1 MTIMAKA
8 AAKKAVKSTPK
19 KAAKAPAKAKKT
31 AQVSIDKV
39 IAQVLNKLESMN
51 VERQL
56 QSEIK
61 WCIGSYEFDRNPK
74 GLYETGAKALQ
85 FFTEAKANKV
95 KGIPAKLVNDLE
107 KALKQ
112 A

>member
-1 MTIMAKA
+1 MAKA
-8 AAKKAVKSTPK
+8 AVKKAVKSASK
-19 KAAKAPAKAKKT
+19 KAAISPAKAKKT
-31 AQVSIDKV
+31 ATVSIDKV
-39 IAQVLNKLESMN
+39 MPQVLAKLEGMN
-51 VERQL
+51 AEHQL

-85 FFTEAKANKV
+85 FFAHAKANKV
-95 KGIPAKLVNDLE
+95 KGIPTKLVTDLE
-107 KALKQ
+107 KALKP

>member
-1 MTIMAKA
+1 MAKA
-8 AAKKAVKSTPK
+8 AAKKTVKSAPKKAVKSK
-19 KAAKAPAKAKKT
+19 SPAKAKKT

-39 IAQVLNKLESMN
+39 IPQVLHKLASMDA
-51 VERQL
+51 EHQL

-61 WCIGSYEFDRNPK
+61 WCLGSYEFDRNPK
-74 GLYETGAKALQ
+74 GLYETGAKALA
-85 FFTEAKANKV
+85 FFQAAKTRKV
-95 KGIPAKLVNDLE
+95 KGIPAKLVTDLE

>member
-1 MTIMAKA
+1 MAKA
-8 AAKKAVKSTPK
+8 ETKKAVKSAPK
-19 KAAKAPAKAKKT
+19 KVAKSPAKPKKSN
-31 AQVSIDKV
+31 QVSIDKV
-39 IAQVLNKLESMN
+39 IPQVLSKLESLN
-51 VERQL
+51 AEHQL

-74 GLYETGAKALQ
+74 GLYETGTKALQ
-85 FFTEAKANKV
+85 FFTEAKAKKV
-95 KGIPAKLVNDLE
+95 KGIPAKLLSDLD